1 MLTFFQIVLGGGI
14 GAGARY
20 LVGLAVPFPFG
31 TLAVN
36 VIGSALI
43 GWLWATLAPK
53 DHALL
58 PFLTTGILGGFTTF
72 SAFSLDTFKL
82 VEKGAFGF
90 AGAYVAA
97 SLLLSLAACFAT
109 IAWVRA

>member
-1 MLTFFQIVLGGGI
+1 MNTFLQIVLGGGI

-20 LVGLAVPFPFG
+20 LVGLAVPFPLG

-43 GWLWATLAPK
+43 GWLWATLGPK
-53 DHALL
+53 EHALL

-72 SAFSLDTFKL
+72 SAFSLDTFRL
-82 VEKGAFGF
+82 VEKGQ
-90 AGAYVAA
+90 AGMAVAYVAA
-97 SLLLSLAACFAT
+97 SLILSLAACFAM
-109 IAWVRA
+109 IAWVRT

>member
-1 MLTFFQIVLGGGI
+1 MNTFLQVVLGGGI

-20 LVGLAVPFPFG
+20 LLGLAVPFPFG

-43 GWLWATLAPK
+43 GWLWASLGPK

-82 VEKGAFGF
+82 VEKGALAPAF
-90 AGAYVAA
+90 AYVAA
-97 SLLLSLAACFAT
+97 SVILSLAACFAT